1 LPLLQVVHFTWKGI
15 QKPDTMGKRKVH
27 IRLLVVGILSAAF
40 VVILFLL
47 SENEVHRNN
56 AFVRRYPQYPVL
68 NKYDLPIKFDSYYMV
83 GYDNGKLYLGNTTAP
98 LHLLEVDIKTRDT
111 AHIRIELDVTDL
123 PFRSVN
129 IKFHSPYF
137 FVMDGAIPFVFRG
150 RIGDWKANLW
160 MKDKAYFD
168 KAIPIDT
175 NRLYINT
182 VSAQTHM
189 RTLGH
194 LVKHDDFKIVL
205 NTGILEKQIDGVFDV
220 DGIMAVSPN
229 HRTLGYI
236 YFYRNQFLLMDP
248 DLQLIKRQNTIDTVQ
263 KAQIKLV
270 ETNTKGETEMKAPPL
285 VVNRMASIYNDLLL
299 INSNRLGKYELE
311 SMLKEASIIDVY
323 NWKKGSYE
331 FSFYIYNIDNKSIK
345 EFSVHDQYLMA
356 LIGDELSIYELTEKY
371 FGKYP
376 SYQDPQKTNTKNPN
390 ME

>member
-1 LPLLQVVHFTWKGI
+1 
-15 QKPDTMGKRKVH
+15 MRRKAYFK
-27 IRLLVVGILSAAF
+27 LLVVGILSATF
-40 VVILFLL
+40 VVGVFLL

-68 NKYDLPIKFDSYYMV
+68 NKYNLPIKFNSYYIA
-83 GYDNGKLYLGNTTAP
+83 GYENGKLYLGNTTAP
-98 LHLLEVDIKTRDT
+98 LHLLEVNIKTRDT
-111 AHIRIELDVTDL
+111 AHIRIELDATDL

-129 IKFHSPYF
+129 IKFHPPYF
-137 FVMDGAIPFVFRG
+137 FVMDGAIPFIFRG

-175 NRLYINT
+175 NKLYINT
-182 VSAQTHM
+182 ISTQTHM

-194 LVKHDDFKIVL
+194 IEKLDNFRIVL
-205 NTGILEKQIDGVFDV
+205 NTDILEKQIDGVFDV

-229 HRTLGYI
+229 NQTLGYI
-236 YFYRNQFLLMDP
+236 YFYRNQFMLMDP

-263 KAQIKLV
+263 KAQIKLS

-285 VVNRMASIYNDLLL
+285 VVNRMASIYNDLLF
-299 INSNRLGKYELE
+299 INSNRLGKYELK
-311 SMLKEASIIDVY
+311 SMLKEASIIDIY

-331 FSFYIYNIDNKSIK
+331 FSFYLYNIGNKTIK
-345 EFSVHDQYLMA
+345 EFSVYDNYLMA
-356 LIGDELSIYELTEKY
+356 LIDDELSIYELTKKY

-376 SYQDPQKTNTKNPN
+376 SYQSSKNQYQKPEHKIILLAGSRGEIENL
-390 ME
+390 

>member
-1 LPLLQVVHFTWKGI
+1 
-15 QKPDTMGKRKVH
+15 
-27 IRLLVVGILSAAF
+27 
-40 VVILFLL
+40 
-47 SENEVHRNN
+47 
-56 AFVRRYPQYPVL
+56 
-68 NKYDLPIKFDSYYMV
+68 
-83 GYDNGKLYLGNTTAP
+83 
-98 LHLLEVDIKTRDT
+98 
-111 AHIRIELDVTDL
+111 
-123 PFRSVN
+123 
-129 IKFHSPYF
+129 
-137 FVMDGAIPFVFRG
+137 
-150 RIGDWKANLW
+150 
-160 MKDKAYFD
+160 
-168 KAIPIDT
+168 
-175 NRLYINT
+175 
-182 VSAQTHM
+182 M